1 MCYYV
6 MLNVLYSIFYM
17 STCFHRTPDFA
28 TKTTKLILI
37 GRKKTKEIFP
47 ILLQPLVLM
56 KENIPYMKATIEKI
70 PVSHIFT
77 SLH

>member
-1 MCYYV
+1 M
-6 MLNVLYSIFYM
+6 
-17 STCFHRTPDFA
+17 TTWFHRTPDFA
-28 TKTTKLILI
+28 TKTTKLILNR
-37 GRKKTKEIFP
+37 RKNKGDFP

>member
-1 MCYYV
+1 
-6 MLNVLYSIFYM
+6 M

-28 TKTTKLILI
+28 TKTTKLIFNWK
-37 GRKKTKEIFP
+37 KKTKEIFP